1 MAKASKKRGAAIPQK
16 LTKANAAKT
25 AKAKL
30 RLQTFVLEYLKN
42 FNGAA
47 AAIAAGFAA
56 SNARFQASALL
67 AKPDVQEMVAKAMVE
82 RAQRTKLDGDQVIQ
96 RLAQI
101 ASADSRELS
110 ELQIGACRFCWGKGN
125 RYHRTPNE
133 MVEFRK
139 EWDAKLKEKALKRGI
154 PIEEM
159 DEEFDDLGGLGFN
172 PTLDPNPNC
181 PECFGDGH
189 PRVVLKDTRNL
200 SPEARLLFAGVK
212 QTQHGIQIL
221 QHSQTE
227 QLVNLG
233 KHHGL
238 FRDRL
243 EVTGKDGQ
251 PLKAGVVVVPAKA
264 LPQNTPKPSNKP
276 DATLEPLDKLKKKF
290 QIKARK

>member
-1 MAKASKKRGAAIPQK
+1 MAKASSKRGTAKPQT
-16 LTKANAAKT
+16 LTKANAAKSR
-25 AKAKL
+25 KAQL
-30 RLQTFVLEYLKN
+30 RRETFVNEYLKD
-42 FNGAA
+42 FNGAQTA
-47 AAIAAGFAA
+47 MRCGYAP
-56 SNARFQASALL
+56 SNARVQASQIL
-67 AKPDVQEMVAKAMVE
+67 AEPRVQEMLAKAMVE
-82 RAQRTKLDGDQVIQ
+82 RAQRTKLDGDQVIS

-101 ASADSRELS
+101 ARADSRELS
-110 ELQIGACRFCWGKGN
+110 ELQIGACRYCWGKGN
-125 RYHRTPNE
+125 RYQRTPNE
-133 MVEFRK
+133 MVLHRA
-139 EWDAKLKEKALKRGI
+139 EWDAQLREKALKRGVS
-154 PIEEM
+154 IEET
-159 DEEFDDLGGLGFN
+159 DEEFDDQGGVGFN
-172 PTLDPNPNC
+172 PTLDPNTNC
-181 PECFGDGH
+181 PECFGDGL

-243 EVTGKDGQ
+243 ELTGKDGQ

-264 LPQNTPKPSNKP
+264 LPQDGPRVSKKAN
-276 DATLEPLDKLKKKF
+276 ATLEPLDKLKKKF